1 MFEKCANAVRQAVR
15 RIVLAALIVV
25 SSGNSAR
32 AQDIQLW
39 PEISAFT
46 RLNDRMRFYF
56 LATTVKESQ
65 ESTEGEFGPNFDFY
79 LRPFR
84 DRKRFA
90 GFRLDE
96 SKNRFLLVRVG
107 YRYLDSFSDDPDEHR
122 VVLEGTARYPLT
134 GGVLISNRGRVDA
147 RFIDGEYSWRFRS
160 RLSVEK
166 EFSLGPVRMN
176 PYARGEVFYDSRFDA
191 WTRTEWIGGAAFPLN
206 RRVELEGYFDYQ
218 HDTGGDPNR
227 QVYAIGTVLN
237 LYF

>member
-1 MFEKCANAVRQAVR
+1 VR

-25 SSGNSAR
+25 SSGIAAH
-32 AQDIQLW
+32 AQTQVW
-39 PEISAFT
+39 PEISVFT
-46 RLNDRMRFYF
+46 KLNDRMRFYV

-65 ESTEGEFGPNFDFY
+65 AFTEGEFGPNLDFY

-84 DRKRFA
+84 ERKRLA

-96 SKNRFLLVRVG
+96 SKNRFLLLRVG
-107 YRYLDSFSDDPDEHR
+107 YRYLDSFSGDPYEHR
-122 VVLEGTARYPLT
+122 IVLEATARYPLT
-134 GGVLISNRGRVDA
+134 GGVLVSNRGRVDA
-147 RFIDGEYSWRFRS
+147 RFIDREYSWRFRS

-166 EFSLGPVRMN
+166 EFSIGPIRMN
-176 PYARGEVFYDSRFDA
+176 PYVRAELFYDSRFDA
-191 WTRTEWIGGAAFPLN
+191 WSRTEWIGGAAFPLN

-218 HDTGGDPNR
+218 HDTGGDHNR

>member
-1 MFEKCANAVRQAVR
+1 MTPRGEVDVR
-15 RIVLAALIVV
+15 RIVLTALIVV
-25 SSGNSAR
+25 WSATFAH
-32 AQDIQLW
+32 AQTTQLW
-39 PEISAFT
+39 PEISLFT

-56 LATTVKESQ
+56 LATTVKENQ

-84 DRKRFA
+84 KRRRLA

-96 SKNRFLLVRVG
+96 SKNRFLLLRVG
-107 YRYLDSFSDDPDEHR
+107 YRYLDSFTGDPNEHR
-122 VVLEGTARYPLT
+122 VVLEATARYPLT
-134 GGVLISNRGRVDA
+134 AGVLVSNRGRTDV

-166 EFSLGPVRMN
+166 EFSIGPVRMN
-176 PYARGEVFYDSRFDA
+176 PYVRGELFYDSRFDA
-191 WTRTEWIGGAAFPLN
+191 WSRTEWIGGSAFPLN

-218 HDTGGDPNR
+218 HDTGGEHNR
-227 QVYAIGTVLN
+227 KVYAIGTVLN